1 MNIQCQRKGVAVI
14 ALSSYIFRPVAQ
26 IVNSCLFLSRL
37 SVNYQLGYKAFGLQ
51 SSTLL
56 KKSTFSASMKNSE
69 ESPNTSNSK
78 GTSKKKNVDVP
89 HSDPLGVFESLDEIK
104 ASGKKRPTIES
115 IYQKKSQLEH
125 ILIRPDTYIGSIEP
139 HTENMWVFDE
149 EQQKM
154 VMRELTYVPGLY
166 KIYDEIVVNA
176 ADNKQRDPSMNC
188 IKISINATKNEIMVW
203 NNGKGIPVVEHKEEK
218 MYVPEMIFGT
228 LLTSSNYDDTERK
241 VTGGRNGYGAKL
253 CNIFSK
259 RFVVET
265 SCREYKKHF
274 KQVWTKNM
282 TATEKPVISDCVDQD
297 FTCVRFIP
305 DLDKFGM
312 EKLDDDIVALMC
324 RRAYDIAGSTK
335 GVKVFLNGKRIP
347 VLGFKEYVDLYL
359 KDRTTDTGEPLKVV
373 YEQPHPRWEVAVA
386 VSDRGFQQVS
396 FTNSIAT
403 TKGGRHVDYVCD
415 GIVEKVIE
423 NVKKQTKKTGM
434 NVRPF
439 QVKNHL
445 WLFINC
451 LIENPTFDSQTK
463 ENMTLQPKSFG
474 SKCTLSDKFFSQV
487 LKCGVLE
494 SVLSWLQYKAQA
506 QLDKK
511 CHSTKH
517 SKLKGVPK
525 LEDANEAG
533 TKNSHRCT
541 LILTEGDSA
550 KSLAVAG
557 FSVVGRDFYGVFPLK
572 GKVLNVREANYKQIM
587 ENAEINN
594 LIKIIGLQYKCK
606 YDTSEQMNS
615 LRYGRVMIMA
625 DQDQDGSHIKG
636 LVINFFHHNWPNLL
650 RRNFIEEFI
659 TPIVKATKGREEL
672 QFFSIP
678 QYFQWRAETANWK
691 AWKVKYYK
699 GLGTSTAKEAK
710 EYFTNM
716 DRHRIVFKYEG
727 PTDDDAIELAF
738 SKKRVEDRKNWL
750 GDWMLHKKQI
760 QEANLPEEYLYQ
772 EDTKEISYKSFI
784 DKELILFS
792 NMDNER
798 SIPSMV
804 DGLKPGQR
812 KVLFTCF
819 KRNDKREVKVAQ
831 LAGSVAEHSAYHHG
845 EVSLMS
851 TIINLAHNFVGSN
864 NINILLP
871 IGQFGTRLLGGRDA
885 ASARYIFTMLSP
897 VTRAMFCTDDE
908 PNLNFLFEDNQKIE
922 PFWYCPILP
931 LVLVNGCEGIGTGWS
946 TKVPNHDPRIVVKNL
961 KRLMNDEEL
970 LPMYP
975 WYKNFQGE
983 ISTLNASRFVCFGEI
998 ASVDD
1003 TTLEITELPIG
1014 TWTQNYKESV
1024 LEPMLYG
1031 ADGKQPVIQDFKEY
1045 HTDTT
1050 VRFIIRMSKEKMAEA
1065 NAHGIHKY
1073 FKLQTIIN
1081 SSSMVLFDEHGCLKK
1096 FETAKDILISFY
1108 KVRLDMYV
1116 KRKAYLEGHLEAQAN
1131 RLKAQARFIME
1142 KIEGVIKIE
1151 NMKKKHIVEQ
1161 LVERGYPADPVKKW
1175 KEAENMRKLKAMEEF
1190 VDETDEANEVEET
1203 GANEEDVCLSDYD
1216 YLLSMALIRLS
1227 EEEKDKLLKDR
1238 DVKIDELNS
1247 LKAKTPKMLWIE
1259 DLDKFLDVLDKHEL
1273 SEKEEAASA
1282 VKGIVTSGKGNKA
1295 SSRNARKKVST
1306 ITAMPESEGIRI
1318 PPQITSDLREKAE
1331 KADQV
1336 KQRMINLRITGPRT
1350 VAGAKVV
1357 AKKTKEKELENGQN
1371 EDQEP
1376 AEDASRPTRKIQKK
1390 LQFYNFQPFD
1400 SDASAD
1406 DDDDGDDFDDD
1417 YKVSDD
1423 SGDSVVNER
1432 KLQLTGKKKAKKDQE
1447 TKAGPSKPR
1456 KKSASPKNKAVQK
1469 GETSKK
1475 LKKKAVKEKAS
1486 PGLKRKKRRVV
1497 IDDSDDTDDYS
1508 SD

>member
-1 MNIQCQRKGVAVI
+1 M
-14 ALSSYIFRPVAQ
+14 
-26 IVNSCLFLSRL
+26 
-37 SVNYQLGYKAFGLQ
+37 
-51 SSTLL
+51 
-56 KKSTFSASMKNSE
+56 
-69 ESPNTSNSK
+69 
-78 GTSKKKNVDVP
+78 
-89 HSDPLGVFESLDEIK
+89 
-104 ASGKKRPTIES
+104 
-115 IYQKKSQLEH
+115 
-125 ILIRPDTYIGSIEP
+125 
-139 HTENMWVFDE
+139 
-149 EQQKM
+149 
-154 VMRELTYVPGLY
+154 
-166 KIYDEIVVNA
+166 
-176 ADNKQRDPSMNC
+176 
-188 IKISINATKNEIMVW
+188 TK
-203 NNGKGIPVVEHKEEK
+203 
-218 MYVPEMIFGT
+218 
-228 LLTSSNYDDTERK
+228 
-241 VTGGRNGYGAKL
+241 
-253 CNIFSK
+253 
-259 RFVVET
+259 
-265 SCREYKKHF
+265 
-274 KQVWTKNM
+274 
-282 TATEKPVISDCVDQD
+282 TEKPVISDCEDQD
-297 FTCVRFIP
+297 FTCVRFTP

-347 VLGFKEYVDLYL
+347 VFGFKEYVDLYL

-373 YEQPHPRWEVAVA
+373 YEQPHTRWEVAVA

-415 GIVEKVIE
+415 VIVEKVIE
-423 NVKKQTKKTGM
+423 NVKKQAKKTGM

-494 SVLSWLQYKAQA
+494 SVMSWLQFKAQA

-517 SKLKGVPK
+517 SKLRGVPK

-572 GKVLNVREANYKQIM
+572 GKVLNVREANHKQIM

-615 LRYGRVMIMA
+615 LRYGKVMIMA

-636 LVINFFHHNWPNLL
+636 LVINFFHHNWPNLI

-672 QFFSIP
+672 QFFSLP
-678 QYFQWRAETANWK
+678 HYFQWRAETANWK

-750 GDWMLHKKQI
+750 GDWMLQKKRI
-760 QEANLPEEYLYQ
+760 QESNLPEEYLYQ
-772 EDTKEISYKSFI
+772 EDTKEVSYKSFI

-897 VTRAMFCTDDE
+897 VTKAMFCTDDE

-931 LVLVNGCEGIGTGWS
+931 LILVNGCEGIGTGWS
-946 TKVPNHDPRIVVKNL
+946 TKVPNHDPRVLVKNL
-961 KRLMNDEEL
+961 KRLMFDEEL
-970 LPMYP
+970 LPMNP

-983 ISTLNASRFVCFGEI
+983 ISTLNSSRFVCFGEI

-1003 TTLEITELPIG
+1003 STLEITELPIG

-1031 ADGKQPVIQDFKEY
+1031 TDGKPPVIQDFKEY

-1081 SSSMVLFDEHGCLKK
+1081 SSSMVLFDEHGCLRK
-1096 FETAKDILISFY
+1096 FESAKEILISFY
-1108 KVRLDMYV
+1108 NVRLDMYI

-1190 VDETDEANEVEET
+1190 VDETEEANEDEE
-1203 GANEEDVCLSDYD
+1203 ANEEDVRLSDYD

-1259 DLDKFLDVLDKHEL
+1259 DLDNFLEVLDKYERL
-1273 SEKEEAASA
+1273 EREEAASA
-1282 VKGIVTSGKGNKA
+1282 VKSIVTSGKGNKA
-1295 SSRNARKKVST
+1295 SSRNARKKVNT
-1306 ITAMPESEGIRI
+1306 ITAIPESEGIRI
-1318 PPQITSDLREKAE
+1318 PPQITNDLREKAE

-1336 KQRMINLRITGPRT
+1336 KQRMINLREAAKAGDEEAIKKLAGRKRATGPRT

-1357 AKKTKEKELENGQN
+1357 AKKSKEKELENGQKD
-1371 EDQEP
+1371 DQEEQ
-1376 AEDASRPTRKIQKK
+1376 AEDASRPARKVQKK
-1390 LQFYNFQPFD
+1390 LQFYNFQSFD

-1406 DDDDGDDFDDD
+1406 DDNDDD
-1417 YKVSDD
+1417 YEISDD
-1423 SGDSVVNER
+1423 DAVVNKR
-1432 KLQLTGKKKAKKDQE
+1432 KVKAEKKKANKDEE
-1447 TKAGPSKPR
+1447 TKPGPSKPR

-1469 GETSKK
+1469 AESSK
-1475 LKKKAVKEKAS
+1475 LKKKAVEKAS
-1486 PGLKRKKRRVV
+1486 PGLKKKKRRVV
-1497 IDDSDDTDDYS
+1497 IDDSD
-1508 SD
+1508 SDEYLPD